1 MRIFNARHAAAA
13 IVIVGLLTGSAAL
26 AQQRGE
32 GEDDATYVHH
42 ALICM
47 GTYEYIGD
55 NGPWSH
61 IAAVLDAQKAAEGV
75 YRDVGGKSEDEIKA
89 DTEKAEGAIKTIVAE
104 DASQLA
110 TYYEPCDNEFLSDA
124 LWWRG

>member
-1 MRIFNARHAAAA
+1 MTIIKRASLFVCLA
-13 IVIVGLLTGSAAL
+13 GLLAATPGL
-26 AQQRGE
+26 TQERGE

-47 GTYEYIGD
+47 GTYAYISD

-61 IAAVLDAQKAAEGV
+61 IAAVLDAQKVAQGV
-75 YRDVGGKSEDEIKA
+75 YRDIGGKSEDEIKA
-89 DTEKAEGAIKTIVAE
+89 DTQKAADAIKTIVTE

-110 TYYEPCDNEFLSDA
+110 TYYEECDNEFLSDA